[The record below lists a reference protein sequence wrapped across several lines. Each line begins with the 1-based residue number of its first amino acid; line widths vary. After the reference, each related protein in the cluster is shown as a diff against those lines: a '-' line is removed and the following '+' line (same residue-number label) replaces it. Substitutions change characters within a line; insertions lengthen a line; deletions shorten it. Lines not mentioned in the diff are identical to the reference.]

1 MDDLHMLLFLNVIKF
16 APGDVHSDEGIKLCT
31 FSGLKT
37 ILMSL
42 LTSQS
47 NASPLVKVLSLGL

>member
-1 MDDLHMLLFLNVIKF
+1 MYTMMKVSS
-16 APGDVHSDEGIKLCT
+16 DVEIE
-31 FSGLKT
+31 FSALKT

-47 NASPLVKVLSLGL
+47 HASPLVKVLSLGL

>member
-1 MDDLHMLLFLNVIKF
+1 MYTMMKVSS
-16 APGDVHSDEGIKLCT
+16 DVEIE
-31 FSGLKT
+31 FSALKT